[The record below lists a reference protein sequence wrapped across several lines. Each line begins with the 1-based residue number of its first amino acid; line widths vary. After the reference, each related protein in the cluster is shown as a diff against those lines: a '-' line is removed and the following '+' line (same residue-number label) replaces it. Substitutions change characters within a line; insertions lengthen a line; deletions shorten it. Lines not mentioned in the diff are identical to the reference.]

1 MINAFGKLIKENK
14 NNLLLSVLIIIS
26 LVVAYIMTPSFQEHV
41 DFILE
46 PKIKGAISL
55 TKEKIT
61 LKSMSSQ
68 TKKLAEQSKNGLKDL
83 CEQSIQTALEQFKV
97 LFPML
102 RSIEFIWRTVGEKE
116 LNQCINRWNRKLNY
130 E

>member
-1 MINAFGKLIKENK
+1 MIIAFGKLIKENK
-14 NNLLLSVLIIIS
+14 NNLLLSVLIII
-26 LVVAYIMTPSFQEHV
+26 LVVAYIITPSFQEHV

-46 PKIKGAISL
+46 PQLKGAISL

-68 TKKLAEQSKNGLKDL
+68 TQKLAEQSKNGLKDL
-83 CEQSIQTALEQFKV
+83 CEQSIQTALEQFIV
-97 LFPML
+97 LFPIL
-102 RSIEFIWRTVGEKE
+102 RSIEFIWHTVGEKE
-116 LNQCINRWNRKLNY
+116 LNQCINRWNQKLNY